1 MTMGAATDPI
11 RPVSS
16 LLSGRS
22 AKSRLC
28 ELELYKAAVGDL
40 TQSAK
45 SCRSKRRRITLPP
58 LVIESI
64 GALLSGVYE

>member
-1 MTMGAATDPI
+1 VNGGFSLLPTGATDPI

-40 TQSAK
+40 TQSAM
-45 SCRSKRRRITLPP
+45 SCR
-58 LVIESI
+58 
-64 GALLSGVYE
+64 